1 MLFSKTRQKNMNE
14 KILKTA
20 NDWLTSPYDKIT
32 QEKVKALIEKGGE
45 ELIESFYKELDF
57 GTGGMRGIMGVG
69 PNRINKYTIGKATQG
84 LANTLIS
91 MHEGQDVSVAIAYDC
106 RNNSNKLALNV
117 AEVLTANGIKAY
129 LFNSLRPT
137 PELSF
142 AVRELGCKGGVVIT
156 ASHNPKEYNGFKVYG
171 ADGAQIVS
179 PFDTELI
186 NKVRA
191 LSIDEVNFSVNK
203 ELIFGLGDEIDNTYL
218 ARLKTLS
225 LSPEAIIK
233 QKDLPIVFTGIHGTG
248 AVMVP
253 KALKAFGF
261 NNVTTVASQDVID
274 GNFPTVHSPNP
285 EEPAALEQAILLA
298 EEKGAEL
305 VMGTDPD
312 ADRVGI
318 AIPNPEGEYVLLNGN
333 QTGSLLVNY
342 LISRWQELGKIK
354 GNEFVAKTIVTTD
367 LIDTIATTNKVKVY
381 NTLTGF
387 KHIGAIIKKLEGQ
400 EQFLGGGEESYGYLS
415 GDFVRDKD
423 AVMSCALIA
432 EMVAWAKSSGKT
444 LFNLMEEMYMEHGF
458 YLEDLIS
465 ITKQGRSGQKEISK
479 KMSDL
484 RKTPLKTI
492 AGEEVSKIIDYLES
506 EKTGLPKSNV
516 LQFITNKKTKVTARP
531 SGTEPKIKYYF
542 SVHEHLS
549 SKSEYLNT
557 KEKLIKKIAKIQSE
571 MNL

>member
-1 MLFSKTRQKNMNE
+1 MRE
-14 KILKTA
+14 KSLKIA
-20 NDWLTSPYDKIT
+20 KDWLTFPYDKLT
-32 QEKVKALIEKGGE
+32 QEKVKSLIEEGGE
-45 ELIESFYKELDF
+45 DLIDSFYKELDF
-57 GTGGMRGIMGVG
+57 GTGGIRGIMGVG

-91 MHEGQDVSVAIAYDC
+91 MHEGQDISVAIAYDC
-106 RNNSNKLALNV
+106 RNNSNKFALNV

-156 ASHNPKEYNGFKVYG
+156 ASHNPKQYNGFKVYG

-186 NKVRA
+186 SKIRS
-191 LSIDEVNFSVNK
+191 LSIDEVNFNVNK
-203 ELIFGLGDEIDNTYL
+203 ELIFGLGAEMDKTYL
-218 ARLKTLS
+218 SRLKTLS

-248 AVMVP
+248 ALMVP

-274 GNFPTVHSPNP
+274 GNFPTVQSPNP

-298 EEKGAEL
+298 KEKGAEL

-342 LISRWQELGKIK
+342 LILRWQQLGKIR

-367 LIDTIATTNKVKVY
+367 LIDTIATANKVKVY

-387 KHIGAIIKKLEGQ
+387 KHIGAIINKLEGQ
-400 EQFLGGGEESYGYLS
+400 EQFIGGGEESYGYLS

-423 AVMSCALIA
+423 AIISCALIA
-432 EMVAWAKSSGKT
+432 EMIAWAKSSGKT

-465 ITKQGRSGQKEISK
+465 ITKQGRSGQEEIYE
-479 KMSDL
+479 KMINL
-484 RKTPLKTI
+484 RKTPPKKI
-492 AGEEVSKIIDYLES
+492 AGEKVSKVIDYLES
-506 EKTGLPKSNV
+506 QKTGLPKSNV
-516 LQFITNKKTKVTARP
+516 LQFITNKGTKVTVRP

-542 SVHEHLS
+542 SVNEPLL

-557 KEKLIKKIAKIQSE
+557 KKKLTKKIAKIQAE
-571 MNL
+571 MNIFL

>member
-1 MLFSKTRQKNMNE
+1 MYE
-14 KILKTA
+14 KSLKRA
-20 NDWLTSPYDKIT
+20 KGWLAPPYDKIT

-45 ELIESFYKELDF
+45 ELIESFYKDLDF

-91 MHEGQDVSVAIAYDC
+91 AHKSQSLSVAVAYDS
-106 RNNSNKLALNV
+106 RNNSNELALNV

-142 AVRELGCKGGVVIT
+142 AVRELGCEGGVVIT

-171 ADGAQIVS
+171 ADGSQIVS
-179 PFDTELI
+179 PFDSELI
-186 NKVRA
+186 NKVRG
-191 LSIDEVNFSVNK
+191 LSIDEVNFSANK
-203 ELIFGLGDEIDNTYL
+203 ELIFGLGDEMDNTYL

-225 LSPEAIIK
+225 LSPEEIIK

-274 GNFPTVHSPNP
+274 GSFPTVHSPNP

-298 EEKGAEL
+298 KEKGAEL

-312 ADRVGI
+312 ADRVGV
-318 AIPNPEGEYVLLNGN
+318 AVPTPEGEYVLLNGN

-367 LIDTIATTNKVKVY
+367 LIDTIAAANKVKVY

-400 EQFLGGGEESYGYLS
+400 ERFIGGGEESYGYLS

-432 EMVAWAKSSGKT
+432 EMAAWAKSSGKT
-444 LFNLMEEMYMEHGF
+444 LLDLMEDIYMEHGF

-465 ITKQGRSGQKEISK
+465 ITKKGRSGQEEISK
-479 KMSDL
+479 KMNDL
-484 RKTPLKTI
+484 RKNPPKTI
-492 AGEEVSKIIDYLES
+492 ANEEILKVVDYLES
-506 EKTGLPKSNV
+506 DKTGLPKSNV
-516 LQFITNKKTKVTARP
+516 LQFITNKGTKVTARP

-542 SVHEHLS
+542 SVQEHLS
-549 SKSEYLNT
+549 SKSEYLST
-557 KEKLIKKIAKIQSE
+557 KERLSKKIAKIKSE

>member
-1 MLFSKTRQKNMNE
+1 MRE
-14 KILKTA
+14 KSLKIA
-20 NDWLTSPYDKIT
+20 KDWLTFPYDKLT
-32 QEKVKALIEKGGE
+32 QEKVKSLIEEGGE
-45 ELIESFYKELDF
+45 DLIDSFYKELDF
-57 GTGGMRGIMGVG
+57 GTGGIRGIMGVG

-91 MHEGQDVSVAIAYDC
+91 MHEGQDISVAIAYDC
-106 RNNSNKLALNV
+106 RNNSNKFALNV

-142 AVRELGCKGGVVIT
+142 AVRELGCKGGIVIT
-156 ASHNPKEYNGFKVYG
+156 ASHNPKQYNGFKVYG

-186 NKVRA
+186 SKIRS
-191 LSIDEVNFSVNK
+191 LSIDEVNFNVNK
-203 ELIFGLGDEIDNTYL
+203 ELIFGLGAEMDKTYL
-218 ARLKTLS
+218 SRLKTLS

-248 AVMVP
+248 ALMVP

-261 NNVTTVASQDVID
+261 SNVTTVASQDVID
-274 GNFPTVHSPNP
+274 GNFPTVQSPNP

-298 EEKGAEL
+298 KEKGAEL

-342 LISRWQELGKIK
+342 LILRWQQLGKIR

-367 LIDTIATTNKVKVY
+367 LIDTIATANKVKVY

-387 KHIGAIIKKLEGQ
+387 KHIGAIINKLEGQ
-400 EQFLGGGEESYGYLS
+400 EQFIGGGEESYGYLS

-423 AVMSCALIA
+423 AIISCAFIA
-432 EMVAWAKSSGKT
+432 EMIAWAKSSGKT

-465 ITKQGRSGQKEISK
+465 ITKQGRSGQEEIYE
-479 KMSDL
+479 KMINL
-484 RKTPLKTI
+484 RKTPPKKI
-492 AGEEVSKIIDYLES
+492 AGEEVSKVIDYLES
-506 EKTGLPKSNV
+506 QKTGLPKSNV
-516 LQFITNKKTKVTARP
+516 LQFITNKGTKVTVRP

-542 SVHEHLS
+542 SVNEPLL

-557 KEKLIKKIAKIQSE
+557 KKKLTKKIAKIQAE
-571 MNL
+571 MNIFL

>member
-1 MLFSKTRQKNMNE
+1 MDDKSLEIAK
-14 KILKTA
+14 
-20 NDWLTSPYDKIT
+20 DWLNSPYDKIT
-32 QEKVKALIEKGGE
+32 QEKVKSLIEKGGE
-45 ELIESFYKELDF
+45 DLIDSFYKELDF
-57 GTGGMRGIMGVG
+57 GTGGIRGIMGVG

-91 MHEGQDVSVAIAYDC
+91 MHEDQDVSVAIAYDC

-142 AVRELGCKGGVVIT
+142 AVRELGCKAGVVIT

-186 NKVRA
+186 SKVRS
-191 LSIDEVNFSVNK
+191 LSIDEVNFNVNK
-203 ELIFGLGDEIDNTYL
+203 ELIFGLGGEMDKTYL
-218 ARLKTLS
+218 SRLKTLS
-225 LSPEAIIK
+225 LSPEEIIK

-261 NNVTTVASQDVID
+261 NNITTVASQDVID
-274 GNFPTVHSPNP
+274 GNFSTVQSPNP
-285 EEPAALEQAILLA
+285 EEPVALEQAILLA
-298 EEKGAEL
+298 KEKGAEL

-318 AIPNPEGEYVLLNGN
+318 AIPNPKGEYVLLNGN
-333 QTGSLLVNY
+333 QTGSLLVSY

-367 LIDTIATTNKVKVY
+367 LIETIATANKVKVY

-387 KHIGAIIKKLEGQ
+387 KHIGAIIKKLEGK
-400 EQFLGGGEESYGYLS
+400 EQFIVGGEESYGYLS

-444 LFNLMEEMYMEHGF
+444 LFNLMEEMYMEYGF
-458 YLEDLIS
+458 YLEDLSS
-465 ITKQGRSGQKEISK
+465 ITKLGRSGQEEISE
-479 KMSDL
+479 KMSNL
-484 RKTPLKTI
+484 RKTPPKTI
-492 AGEEVSKIIDYLES
+492 AGEEVSKVVDYLES
-506 EKTGLPKSNV
+506 QKTGLPKSNV
-516 LQFITNKKTKVTARP
+516 LQFITNKGTKVTARP

-542 SVHEHLS
+542 SVKEPLLS
-549 SKSEYLNT
+549 RSEYFN
-557 KEKLIKKIAKIQSE
+557 IKKNLTEKIAKIRAE
-571 MNL
+571 MNII

>member
-1 MLFSKTRQKNMNE
+1 MHE
-14 KILKTA
+14 KCLETA
-20 NDWLTSPYDKIT
+20 KGWLVSPYDKTT
-32 QEKVKALIEKGGE
+32 QKEVKALIERGGE
-45 ELIESFYKELDF
+45 DLIESFYKELDF

-84 LANTLIS
+84 LANTLNS
-91 MHEGQDVSVAIAYDC
+91 MQVGHEVSVAIAYDC

-142 AVRELGCKGGVVIT
+142 AVRELGCKAGVVIT

-171 ADGAQIVS
+171 EDGAQIVS

-186 NKVRA
+186 NRVRE
-191 LSIDEVNFSVNK
+191 LSIGEVNFNINK
-203 ELIFGLGDEIDNTYL
+203 ELIFGLGDEMDNTYL
-218 ARLKTLS
+218 DRLKTLS

-233 QKDLPIVFTGIHGTG
+233 QKDLSIVFTGIHGTG

-298 EEKGAEL
+298 KEKGAEL

-318 AIPNPEGEYVLLNGN
+318 AIPSPEGEYVLLNGN

-342 LISRWQELGKIK
+342 LISRWKELGKIK

-367 LIDTIATTNKVKVY
+367 LIDTVAASNKVKVY

-387 KHIGAIIKKLEGQ
+387 KHIGAIIKKLEGK
-400 EQFLGGGEESYGYLS
+400 EQFIGGGEESYGYLS

-465 ITKQGRSGQKEISK
+465 ITKQGRSGQVEISE
-479 KMSDL
+479 KMRDL
-484 RKTPLKTI
+484 RKNPPKKI
-492 AGEEVSKIIDYLES
+492 AEEEVLRVIDYLET
-506 EKTGLPKSNV
+506 KQTGLPKSNV
-516 LQFITNKKTKVTARP
+516 LQFITNKGTKVTARP

-542 SVHEHLS
+542 SVQENLS
-549 SKSEYLNT
+549 SKSEYLT
-557 KEKLIKKIAKIQSE
+557 IKEKLTKKIAKIQSE
-571 MNL
+571 MNLL

>member
-1 MLFSKTRQKNMNE
+1 MHE
-14 KILKTA
+14 KSLKTA
-20 NDWLTSPYDKIT
+20 KEWLSSPYDKIT
-32 QEKVKALIEKGGE
+32 QEKVKSLIEKGGE
-45 ELIESFYKELDF
+45 ALIESFYKDLDF

-84 LANTLIS
+84 LANTLIG
-91 MHEGQDVSVAIAYDC
+91 MYENQDVSVAIAYDC

-186 NKVRA
+186 NKVRT
-191 LSIDEVNFSVNK
+191 LSIEEVNFSANQ
-203 ELIFGLGDEIDNTYL
+203 ELMFGLGEEMDNTYL

-248 AVMVP
+248 VVMVP

-261 NNVTTVASQDVID
+261 NNVTTVASQDTID

-285 EEPAALEQAILLA
+285 EEPAALEEAILLA
-298 EEKGAEL
+298 KEKGAEL

-342 LISRWQELGKIK
+342 LISRWKELGKIK

-367 LIDTIATTNKVKVY
+367 LIDTIATANKVKVY

-400 EQFLGGGEESYGYLS
+400 EQFIGGGEESYGYLS

-458 YLEDLIS
+458 YLEDLVS
-465 ITKQGRSGQKEISK
+465 ITKQGRSGQEEISE

-484 RKTPLKTI
+484 RKTPPKTI
-492 AGEEVSKIIDYLES
+492 ADEEVLRVIDYLETQQ
-506 EKTGLPKSNV
+506 TGLPKSNV
-516 LQFITNKKTKVTARP
+516 LQFITNKGTKVTARP

-542 SVHEHLS
+542 SVQEDLS
-549 SKSEYLNT
+549 SKSEYLIT
-557 KEKLIKKIAKIQSE
+557 KEKLTKKIAKIQSE

>member
-1 MLFSKTRQKNMNE
+1 MYE
-14 KILKTA
+14 KSLKRA
-20 NDWLTSPYDKIT
+20 KGWLASPYDKIT

-45 ELIESFYKELDF
+45 ELIESFYKDLDF

-91 MHEGQDVSVAIAYDC
+91 AHKSQSLSVAVAYDS
-106 RNNSNKLALNV
+106 RNNSNELALNV

-142 AVRELGCKGGVVIT
+142 AVRELGCEGGVVIT

-171 ADGAQIVS
+171 ADGSQIVS
-179 PFDTELI
+179 PIDSELI
-186 NKVRA
+186 NKVRG
-191 LSIDEVNFSVNK
+191 LSIDEVNFSANK
-203 ELIFGLGDEIDNTYL
+203 ELIFGLGDEMDNTYL

-225 LSPEAIIK
+225 LSPEEIIK

-274 GNFPTVHSPNP
+274 GSFPTVHSPNP

-298 EEKGAEL
+298 KEKGAEL

-312 ADRVGI
+312 ADRVGV
-318 AIPNPEGEYVLLNGN
+318 AVPTPEGEYVLLNGN

-367 LIDTIATTNKVKVY
+367 LIDTIAAANKVKVY

-400 EQFLGGGEESYGYLS
+400 ERFIGGGEESYGYLS

-432 EMVAWAKSSGKT
+432 EMAAWAKSSGKT
-444 LFNLMEEMYMEHGF
+444 LLDLMEDIYIEHGF

-465 ITKQGRSGQKEISK
+465 ITKKGRSGQEEISE
-479 KMSDL
+479 KMNDL
-484 RKTPLKTI
+484 RKNPPKTI
-492 AGEEVSKIIDYLES
+492 ANEEILKVVDYLES
-506 EKTGLPKSNV
+506 DKTGLPKSNV
-516 LQFITNKKTKVTARP
+516 LQFITNKGTKVTARP

-542 SVHEHLS
+542 SVQEHLS
-549 SKSEYLNT
+549 SKSEYLST
-557 KEKLIKKIAKIQSE
+557 KERLSKKIAKIKSE

>member
-1 MLFSKTRQKNMNE
+1 MYEKSLTIAKN
-14 KILKTA
+14 
-20 NDWLTSPYDKIT
+20 WLNPPYDKTT
-32 QEKVKALIEKGGE
+32 QEKVLKLIEGERE
-45 ELIESFYKELDF
+45 ELVESFYKELDF

-84 LANTLIS
+84 LANTLIGL
-91 MHEGQDVSVAIAYDC
+91 HEGQEVSVAIAYDC

-117 AEVLTANGIKAY
+117 AEVLTANGIKTY

-137 PELSF
+137 PQLSF

-186 NKVRA
+186 NKVRN
-191 LSIDEVNFSVNK
+191 LSINDVNFNANK
-203 ELIFGLGDEIDNTYL
+203 GLMFGLGEEMDSLYL
-218 ARLKTLS
+218 ERLKTLS
-225 LSPEAIIK
+225 LSPDSIKK

-248 AVMVP
+248 SVIVP

-261 NNVTTVASQDVID
+261 NNVMTVASQDIID

-285 EEPAALEQAILLA
+285 EEPAALEKAILLA
-298 EEKGAEL
+298 KEKGAEL

-312 ADRVGI
+312 ADRVGV

-342 LISRWQELGKIK
+342 LMSRWKELGKIK

-367 LIDTIATTNKVKVY
+367 LIDTIANANKVKVY

-387 KHIGAIIKKLEGQ
+387 KHIGAIIKKLEGK
-400 EQFLGGGEESYGYLS
+400 EQFIGGGEESYGYLA

-423 AVMSCALIA
+423 AVISCALIA
-432 EMVAWAKSSGKT
+432 EMVAWAKCSGKT
-444 LFNLMEEMYMEHGF
+444 LFNLMEEMYISHGF
-458 YLEDLIS
+458 YLEDLLS
-465 ITKQGRSGQKEISK
+465 ITKQGRLGQEEISK
-479 KMSDL
+479 KMSSL
-484 RKTPLKTI
+484 RNNPPSRI
-492 AGEEVSKIIDYLES
+492 AGEEVLRVIDYLEPH
-506 EKTGLPKSNV
+506 KTGLPQSNV
-516 LQFITNKKTKVTARP
+516 LQFVTNKGTKVTARP

-542 SVHEHLS
+542 SVQQSLS
-549 SKSEYLNT
+549 CASEYLNV
-557 KEKLIKKIAKIQSE
+557 KEVLVEKIAKIKTE
-571 MNL
+571 MNLKP

>member
-1 MLFSKTRQKNMNE
+1 MRE
-14 KILKTA
+14 KSLKIA
-20 NDWLTSPYDKIT
+20 KDWLTFPYDKLT
-32 QEKVKALIEKGGE
+32 QEKVKSLIEEGGE
-45 ELIESFYKELDF
+45 DLIDSFYKELDF
-57 GTGGMRGIMGVG
+57 GTGGIRGIMGVG

-91 MHEGQDVSVAIAYDC
+91 MHEGQDISVAIAYDC
-106 RNNSNKLALNV
+106 RNNSNKFALNV

-156 ASHNPKEYNGFKVYG
+156 ASHNPKQYNGFKVYG

-186 NKVRA
+186 SKIRS
-191 LSIDEVNFSVNK
+191 LSIDEVNFNVNK
-203 ELIFGLGDEIDNTYL
+203 ELIFGLGAEMDKTYL
-218 ARLKTLS
+218 SRLKTLS

-233 QKDLPIVFTGIHGTG
+233 QKDLSIVFTGIHGTG
-248 AVMVP
+248 ALMVP

-274 GNFPTVHSPNP
+274 GNFPTVQSPNP

-298 EEKGAEL
+298 KEKGAEL

-342 LISRWQELGKIK
+342 LILRWQQLGKIR

-367 LIDTIATTNKVKVY
+367 LIDTIATANKVKVY

-387 KHIGAIIKKLEGQ
+387 KHIGAIINKLEGQ
-400 EQFLGGGEESYGYLS
+400 EQFIGGGEESYGYLS

-423 AVMSCALIA
+423 AIISCALIA
-432 EMVAWAKSSGKT
+432 EMIAWAKSSGKT

-465 ITKQGRSGQKEISK
+465 ITKQGRSGQEEIYE
-479 KMSDL
+479 KMINL
-484 RKTPLKTI
+484 RKTPPKKI
-492 AGEEVSKIIDYLES
+492 AGEKVSKVIDYLES
-506 EKTGLPKSNV
+506 QKTGLPKSNV
-516 LQFITNKKTKVTARP
+516 LQFITNKGTKVTVRP

-542 SVHEHLS
+542 SVNEPLL

-557 KEKLIKKIAKIQSE
+557 KKKLTKKIAKIQAE
-571 MNL
+571 MNIFL

>member
-1 MLFSKTRQKNMNE
+1 MYE
-14 KILKTA
+14 KCLEIAKG
-20 NDWLTSPYDKIT
+20 WLTSSYDKTT
-32 QEKVKALIEKGGE
+32 QKGVKALIEKGGE
-45 ELIESFYKELDF
+45 DLIESFYKELDF

-84 LANTLIS
+84 LANTLNS
-91 MHEGQDVSVAIAYDC
+91 MYRAQDISVAIAYDC

-129 LFNSLRPT
+129 LFKSLRPT

-142 AVRELGCKGGVVIT
+142 AVRELGCKAGVVIT

-171 ADGAQIVS
+171 EDGAQIVS

-186 NKVRA
+186 NKVRG
-191 LSIDEVNFSVNK
+191 LSIAEVNFNVNK
-203 ELIFGLGDEIDNTYL
+203 ELIFGLGDEMDNTYL
-218 ARLKTLS
+218 ECLKTLS

-233 QKDLPIVFTGIHGTG
+233 QKDLSIVFTGIHGTG

-253 KALKAFGF
+253 KALKVFGF
-261 NNVTTVASQDVID
+261 NNVTTVASQDEID

-298 EEKGAEL
+298 KEKGAEL

-318 AIPNPEGEYVLLNGN
+318 AIPNPDGEYVLLNGN

-342 LISRWQELGKIK
+342 LILRWKELGKIK

-367 LIDTIATTNKVKVY
+367 LIDTIANANKVKAY

-387 KHIGAIIKKLEGQ
+387 KHIGAIIKKLEGK
-400 EQFLGGGEESYGYLS
+400 EQFIGGGEESYGYLS

-458 YLEDLIS
+458 YLEDLLS
-465 ITKQGRSGQKEISK
+465 ITKLGRSGQDEISK
-479 KMSDL
+479 KMRDL
-484 RKTPLKTI
+484 RNSPPKTI
-492 AGEEVSKIIDYLES
+492 AGEEVLSVVDYLES
-506 EKTGLPKSNV
+506 HKTGLPKSNV
-516 LQFITNKKTKVTARP
+516 LQFITNKGTKVTARP

-542 SVHEHLS
+542 SVQEHLS

-557 KEKLIKKIAKIQSE
+557 KERLTKKIAKIKSE
-571 MNL
+571 MNLLRQK

>member
-1 MLFSKTRQKNMNE
+1 MRE
-14 KILKTA
+14 KSLKTA
-20 NDWLTSPYDKIT
+20 KEWLSSPYDKIT
-32 QEKVKALIEKGGE
+32 QEKVKALIEQGGE
-45 ELIESFYKELDF
+45 ALIESFYKELDF

-91 MHEGQDVSVAIAYDC
+91 LHEGQDVSVAIAYDC

-191 LSIDEVNFSVNK
+191 LSMNEVNFNVNK
-203 ELIFGLGDEIDNTYL
+203 ELIFGLGVEMDNTYL
-218 ARLKTLS
+218 SRLKTLS

-233 QKDLPIVFTGIHGTG
+233 QNDLPIVYTGIHGTG

-253 KALKAFGF
+253 RALKAFGF

-298 EEKGAEL
+298 KEKGAEL

-318 AIPNPEGEYVLLNGN
+318 AIPNPEGEYILLNGN

-342 LISRWQELGKIK
+342 LILRWQELGKIK

-367 LIDTIATTNKVKVY
+367 LITTIAAANKVKVY

-400 EQFLGGGEESYGYLS
+400 EQFIGGGEESYGYLS

-465 ITKQGRSGQKEISK
+465 ITKQGRSGQEEISE
-479 KMSDL
+479 KMSNL
-484 RKTPLKTI
+484 RKTPPKTI
-492 AGEEVSKIIDYLES
+492 AGEEVSKVIDYLEPQ
-506 EKTGLPKSNV
+506 KTGLPKSNV
-516 LQFITNKKTKVTARP
+516 LQFITKKGTKVTARP

-542 SVHEHLS
+542 SVQEQLL
-549 SKSEYLNT
+549 SKSEYLSI
-557 KEKLIKKIAKIQSE
+557 KKKLTKKIAKIQSE